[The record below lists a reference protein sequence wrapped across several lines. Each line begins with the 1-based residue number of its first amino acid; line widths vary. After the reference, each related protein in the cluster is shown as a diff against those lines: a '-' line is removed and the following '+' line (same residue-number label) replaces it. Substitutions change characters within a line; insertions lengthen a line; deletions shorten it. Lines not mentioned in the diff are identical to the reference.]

1 MIKFLM
7 RKTIYKGVDLET
19 QDMLLQLVSRQHII
33 QFLCFLFWAVIF
45 IFPCIP
51 VLIIDLCEDVEFA
64 LSTQIAV
71 YVCLSIY
78 YIGFILS
85 LKFFGESMFI
95 CSHLIAQKVYFGV
108 CTTKGKALS
117 KKDFETIKCNNDKL
131 YDFISTQQCRGY
143 CYSICFEM
151 LKALKKGCIEF
162 VAVKKFSSDKDDDND
177 GKNFTMHVLYI
188 NNGWAFDTFS
198 SRQYP
203 IDELHKI
210 YKAKTYQTFNFDE
223 IKDKSYEDF
232 KAEREPG
239 LAEWCNINDCSQFW
253 KGKIA

>member
-1 MIKFLM
+1 M

-95 CSHLIAQKVYFGV
+95 CSHLIAQKVYFWV
-108 CTTKGKALS
+108 CTTKARHCQRKTLKQLS
-117 KKDFETIKCNNDKL
+117 VTMIN
-131 YDFISTQQCRGY
+131 YMISYQLNSVVGTVTQ
-143 CYSICFEM
+143 S
-151 LKALKKGCIEF
+151 ALKCLK
-162 VAVKKFSSDKDDDND
+162 
-177 GKNFTMHVLYI
+177 L
-188 NNGWAFDTFS
+188 
-198 SRQYP
+198 
-203 IDELHKI
+203 
-210 YKAKTYQTFNFDE
+210 
-223 IKDKSYEDF
+223 
-232 KAEREPG
+232 
-239 LAEWCNINDCSQFW
+239 
-253 KGKIA
+253 